1 MGLTSALPEDP
12 DPVQSKWIPA
22 GLWQKSGGRCRLR
35 DKRRVYTHFPQIL
48 RYMANDE
55 KCSYTLKQASNKGCP
70 QVLRPQSRI
79 HLNDEEGILRMRH
92 GQFSVLASCG
102 LWLLLS
108 LAPALAEVPET
119 GSSGNGRSVRV
130 GVFDN
135 PPVVALK
142 KGDAP
147 EGIAIDVIR
156 YVAEHEGWHVEYV
169 ARPWD
174 ELLTLLDTGKIDLL
188 VGIAYSE
195 ERAQRY
201 RFSRESLLGNWG
213 ITYARSG
220 ARVQSLLDLKGLP
233 VALMRSSIHSKAF
246 AQLMKDFGVS
256 FTPVYTDTYLQ
267 VLEAIERGDAR
278 AGVVNRTFG
287 ALNARSHKVVE
298 TGIVFNPVYIHY
310 AAPKN
315 ADASRLQAL
324 DRQLAALKAKP
335 ESAYYASLRR
345 WLETRQAERIP
356 AWALWATMATAGLLA
371 LVILIAAWLR
381 HQVRRQTGELHQRAE
396 QLQGEIEQ
404 RQQTQEQLNQIAYFD
419 GLTQLPNRA
428 GFTKSLA
435 NTLQS
440 LQGQNSRLA
449 LLFIDIDRLKNV
461 NDGLGHAAGDVL
473 LQRVAERLQSS
484 LRGHDHLSRFGGD
497 EFVTIV
503 SEIDSPRDAE
513 VVAERLLR
521 SLSAAID
528 IGVTQVYV
536 TASIGIALYP
546 DDARSMEELLKNS
559 DTAMYQA
566 KEQGRNRFLFYHA
579 TQTQRAVERLTVD
592 TRLRQALERD
602 ELRLHYQPVVSMLD
616 RRIVGVEALLRWQ
629 DPEQGLVMPA
639 SFIPAAEDT
648 GLIVPLGAWVLE
660 QSCAQL
666 RAWQKRGISGLRMA
680 VNVSTRQV
688 EGRRLIATVERALE
702 KSGLA
707 PEFLELEI
715 TEGVMLVMSED
726 VRFTLMTLRDMG
738 VRLSI
743 DDFGTGYSSLSYL
756 KQLPFHLLKIDRSFV
771 MNIPDNHSDTQIATT
786 ILLMAQ
792 GLGLEV
798 VAEGVETEQQY
809 RFLKERGCE
818 YGQGYLFSRPQPA
831 DNIPALLN
839 RHAMDIVL

>member
-1 MGLTSALPEDP
+1 M
-12 DPVQSKWIPA
+12 
-22 GLWQKSGGRCRLR
+22 C
-35 DKRRVYTHFPQIL
+35 
-48 RYMANDE
+48 
-55 KCSYTLKQASNKGCP
+55 
-70 QVLRPQSRI
+70 
-79 HLNDEEGILRMRH
+79 H
-92 GQFSVLASCG
+92 GHFSVLASCS

-108 LAPALAEVPET
+108 LTPTLADMPEVGPAENDQPI
-119 GSSGNGRSVRV
+119 RI

-135 PPVVALK
+135 PPIVAIQNK
-142 KGDAP
+142 NVP
-147 EGIAIDVIR
+147 EGIAIDVLSHIAAR
-156 YVAEHEGWHVEYV
+156 ENWRVEYV

-174 ELLTLLDTGKIDLL
+174 ELLTLLDSGKIDLL

-201 RFSRESLLGNWG
+201 RFSRENLLGNWG
-213 ITYARSG
+213 IAYARVG
-220 ARVQSLLDLKGLP
+220 TGVHSLLDLKGLP
-233 VALMRSSIHSKAF
+233 VALMRSSIHSKVF
-246 AQLMKDFGVS
+246 AQLMKDFGIA

-267 VLEAIERGDAR
+267 VLEAIERGDAQ

-287 ALNARSHKVVE
+287 ALNARSHDVVE
-298 TGIVFNPVYIHY
+298 TGIVFNPIYIHY

-315 ADASRLQAL
+315 ADPSRLQVL
-324 DRQLAALKAKP
+324 DRHLAALKADP
-335 ESAYYASLRR
+335 ESAYYASLRH

-356 AWALWATMATAGLLA
+356 VWVLWATMAAVGLLT

-396 QLQGEIEQ
+396 QLQNEIEQ

-428 GFTKSLA
+428 GFAKSLA
-435 NTLQS
+435 DALQA
-440 LQGQNSRLA
+440 LQGRDRQLA
-449 LLFIDIDRLKNV
+449 LLFIDVDRLKNV

-484 LRGHDHLSRFGGD
+484 LRDHDHLSRFGGD
-497 EFVTIV
+497 EFVAIL
-503 SEIDSPRDAE
+503 SEIESPHEAE
-513 VVAERLLR
+513 VVAERLLH

-546 DDARSMEELLKNS
+546 DDAESMEALLKHS

-566 KEQGRNRFLFYHA
+566 KEQGGNRFLFYHT

-592 TRLRQALERD
+592 THLRQALERN
-602 ELRLHYQPVVSMLD
+602 EMRLHYQPVVNMSD

-629 DPEQGLVMPA
+629 DPERGLVMPA
-639 SFIPAAEDT
+639 SFIPACEDT
-648 GLIVPLGAWVLE
+648 GLIIPLGAWVLE

-666 RAWQKRGISGLRMA
+666 RAWQKQGISDLRMA
-680 VNVSTRQV
+680 VNVSTRQI

-726 VRFTLMTLRDMG
+726 VRFTLMALRDMG
-738 VRLSI
+738 VRLAI

-771 MNIPDNHSDTQIATT
+771 MNIPDNRSDTQIATT
-786 ILLMAQ
+786 ILLMAK

-809 RFLKERGCE
+809 RFLKGRGCE
-818 YGQGYLFSRPQPA
+818 YGQGNLFSHPQPA

-839 RHAMDIVL
+839 RHGMDIVL

>member
-1 MGLTSALPEDP
+1 M
-12 DPVQSKWIPA
+12 
-22 GLWQKSGGRCRLR
+22 C
-35 DKRRVYTHFPQIL
+35 
-48 RYMANDE
+48 
-55 KCSYTLKQASNKGCP
+55 
-70 QVLRPQSRI
+70 
-79 HLNDEEGILRMRH
+79 H
-92 GQFSVLASCG
+92 GHFSVLASCG
-102 LWLLLS
+102 LWLLLT
-108 LAPALAEVPET
+108 LTPALAEIPGQ
-119 GSSGNGRSVRV
+119 GSAGNGRSVRV

-135 PPVVALK
+135 PPIVALK
-142 KGDAP
+142 NSNAP

-156 YVAEHEGWHVEYV
+156 YVAEHEGWHVKYV

-195 ERAQRY
+195 ERAQHY

-213 ITYARSG
+213 IAYARAG
-220 ARVQSLLDLKGLP
+220 AGVQSLLDLKGFP
-233 VALMRSSIHSKAF
+233 VALMRNSIHSKAF
-246 AQLMKDFGVS
+246 VRTMKDFGVA

-287 ALNARSHKVVE
+287 ALNARSHNVVE
-298 TGIVFNPVYIHY
+298 TGIVFNPIYVHY
-310 AAPKN
+310 AAPKDSN
-315 ADASRLQAL
+315 PARLQAL
-324 DRQLAALKAKP
+324 DRHLAALKADPK
-335 ESAYYASLRR
+335 SVYYDSLRR

-356 AWALWATMATAGLLA
+356 AWTLWATLAAAGLLT

-435 NTLQS
+435 SALQA
-440 LQGQNSRLA
+440 QHGRDRQLA
-449 LLFIDIDRLKNV
+449 LLFIDVDRLKNV

-484 LRGHDHLSRFGGD
+484 LRDHDHLSRFGGD
-497 EFVTIV
+497 EFVAIV
-503 SEIDSPRDAE
+503 SEIESPHEAE
-513 VVAERLLR
+513 VVAERLLH

-546 DDARSMEELLKNS
+546 DDAQSMEALLKHS

-566 KEQGRNRFLFYHA
+566 KEQGGNRFLFYHT

-592 TRLRQALERD
+592 THLRRALERD
-602 ELRLHYQPVVSMLD
+602 ELRLYYQPVVHMSD

-629 DPEQGLVMPA
+629 DPERGLVMPA
-639 SFIPAAEDT
+639 SFIPASEDT
-648 GLIVPLGAWVLE
+648 GLIIPLGAWVLE
-660 QSCAQL
+660 QGCAQL
-666 RAWQKRGISGLRMA
+666 RAWQKQCISGLRMA
-680 VNVSTRQV
+680 VNVSTRQI

-715 TEGVMLVMSED
+715 TEGVMLVMNED
-726 VRFTLMTLRDMG
+726 VRFTLMELRDMG
-738 VRLSI
+738 VRLAI
-743 DDFGTGYSSLSYL
+743 DDFGVGYSSLSYL

-771 MNIPDNHSDTQIATT
+771 VNIPDNHSDTQIATT

-809 RFLKERGCE
+809 RFLKGRGCE
-818 YGQGYLFSRPQPA
+818 YGQGYLFSHPQPA
-831 DNIPALLN
+831 DSIPALLN